1 MNSNWLDLQHR
12 AFQAYLKEVANI
24 QDPDAL
30 SAQTRQAHFDAVLTD
45 CTVNTDWIEQI
56 ENALPFIENA
66 VRENRQFILR
76 QGETVPIEKVRQV
89 SRSSVEHLARH
100 SELITRK
107 PQEGDDLIPDHL
119 HVTENIGTYAVYENR
134 FLYMLLRYLQDFV
147 ELRHRKVSQLRSA
160 FSSEIGLT
168 QEIHSH
174 TRSGQFELRHSERT
188 TDMEGV
194 QNPATEDA
202 LRRMMT
208 IMQTTD
214 LLLRTDLMKEVSA
227 APMLKPPITRTNV
240 LLHDPNFQA
249 AFELYSYLFAYNT
262 DGFEQVERHRNSG
275 RCTPEL
281 LSHLHALQNLASY
294 LSYRHG
300 GMEAELDRRFLEEEE
315 RRKATAEEE
324 KKALL
329 AALKQRIGDLEGP
342 ALSYMLALEQ
352 RNGQL
357 EDKIAVLARR
367 QDLQE
372 QLQQELEAI
381 QAENRTLGEKL
392 RRAEDE
398 NRRLSHN
405 NTQLQESNQRQQ
417 TDFDARQKALQ
428 AQHAA
433 TIAKLKQEYQT
444 AYGALAD
451 ELAQAQGKLR
461 ARDLAEGKEDP
472 TEVFDTRE
480 SFSRL
485 EAQYKAFTRYYKQQW
500 TLAKK
505 QLRRQLWKHP
515 KK

>member
-1 MNSNWLDLQHR
+1 MNNNWLDLQHR
-12 AFQAYLKEVANI
+12 AFQAYLKELADSAVPYDLNTVARE
-24 QDPDAL
+24 D
-30 SAQTRQAHFDAVLTD
+30 HFDAVLTD

-56 ENALPFIENA
+56 EKALPFIENA

-147 ELRHRKVSQLRSA
+147 ELRHRKVLQLRSA
-160 FSSEIGLT
+160 FSSEIGLE

-174 TRSGQFELRHSERT
+174 ARNGRFVLRHSERT

-208 IMQTTD
+208 IMQATD
-214 LLLRTDLMKEVSA
+214 LLLRTDLMKEVST
-227 APMLKPPITRTNV
+227 APILKPPITRTNI

-262 DGFEQVERHRNSG
+262 DGFEQIERYRNSG

-281 LSHLHALQNLASY
+281 LAHLNALQNLASY

-300 GMEAELDRRFLEEEE
+300 GMEEELDRRFSEEEE
-315 RRKATAEEE
+315 RRKAAAEEE
-324 KKALL
+324 KKAIL
-329 AALKQRIGDLEGP
+329 AALKQRIGDVTSP
-342 ALSYMLALEQ
+342 ALSYILALQQ

-357 EDKIAVLARR
+357 EEKMATLALQ

-372 QLQQELEAI
+372 QLQEELEAI
-381 QAENRTLGEKL
+381 RSENRTLGERL
-392 RRAEDE
+392 RQSEDE
-398 NRRLSHN
+398 NRQLSRSN
-405 NTQLQESNQRQQ
+405 AQLLEGNQRQQ
-417 TDFDARQKALQ
+417 ADFDTRQKALQ

-433 TIAKLKQEYQT
+433 TVAQLQQEYQA
-444 AYGALAD
+444 AYGALAE
-451 ELAQAQGKLR
+451 ELALAQGKLR

-472 TEVFDTRE
+472 AEVFDTRQ

-500 TLAKK
+500 ALAKK
-505 QLRRQLWKHP
+505 QLRRQIWKNS